1 MSSAPLSFGM
11 LSPPFARGYPLSRNT
26 WTRIGALSILLW
38 ATWPALA
45 IRTFEIPPLES
56 LAIMFSV
63 AWLVVTRIKEPELG
77 DAGRF
82 WSIRAWLP
90 AVVFAVGLSG
100 SDISFLLASHFI
112 PAPQAHLISY
122 LWPVMIVVF
131 GAAVGLFRP
140 HVRQFSGLFLGF
152 VGTVI
157 LVWDGHVSMSI
168 IGIGLALLSG
178 ACWAGYCVFRLLW
191 KGPAGYLLARGC
203 AISTLL
209 CASLHF
215 LVERTVVPGVG
226 ALGAAAVAG
235 AIPLGLGNF
244 FWDEGLRRGDGEL
257 LAVLTYAT
265 PLCSALLLT
274 TLGAA
279 SLTSN
284 LLIGAVII
292 VSAGFL
298 SHTDS
303 CESIKPQVISGR
315 VA

>member
-1 MSSAPLSFGM
+1 MSNAPLSFGT
-11 LSPPFARGYPLSRNT
+11 LSQPLVRRFPLSRKT
-26 WTRIGALSILLW
+26 WTRIGALSIPLW

-45 IRTFEIPPLES
+45 IRTIEIPPLES
-56 LAIMFSV
+56 LAIMFLV
-63 AWLVVTRIKEPELG
+63 AWLVLTRIKEPDG

-100 SDISFLLASHFI
+100 SDIFFLLALHLI
-112 PAPQAHLISY
+112 PAPQANLISY

-140 HVRQFSGLFLGF
+140 HLRQFTGVFLGF

-157 LVWDGHVSMSI
+157 LVWDGRISMSI

-178 ACWAGYCVFRLLW
+178 ACWAAYCVFRLLW
-191 KGPAGYLLARGC
+191 KGPAGYVLARGC
-203 AISTLL
+203 AISTVL

-215 LVERTVVPGVG
+215 LVERTVLPGIG
-226 ALGAAAVAG
+226 ALAAAAIAG
-235 AIPLGLGNF
+235 IIPLGLGNF
-244 FWDEGLRRGDGEL
+244 FWDEGFRRGDGEL
-257 LAVLTYAT
+257 LAVMTYAT

-274 TLGAA
+274 TLGSA
-279 SLTSN
+279 SLTWN

-303 CESIKPQVISGR
+303 SESIKPQVIAG
-315 VA
+315 

>member
-1 MSSAPLSFGM
+1 
-11 LSPPFARGYPLSRNT
+11 
-26 WTRIGALSILLW
+26 
-38 ATWPALA
+38 
-45 IRTFEIPPLES
+45 
-56 LAIMFSV
+56 MFFI
-63 AWLVVTRIKEPELG
+63 AWLVLTCIKEPELG
-77 DAGRF
+77 DGDRL

-90 AVVFAVGLSG
+90 AVAFAVGLSG
-100 SDISFLLASHFI
+100 SDILFLLASHLI
-112 PAPQAHLISY
+112 PAPQANLISY

-131 GAAVGLFRP
+131 GAAAGLFRP
-140 HVRQFSGLFLGF
+140 QRRQFAGLFLGF
-152 VGTVI
+152 VGTAI
-157 LVWDGHVSMSI
+157 LVWDGHVSISI

-178 ACWAGYCVFRLLW
+178 ACWAAYCVFRLLW
-191 KGPAGYLLARGC
+191 KGPAGHVLARGC

-226 ALGAAAVAG
+226 ALGAAAIAG
-235 AIPLGLGNF
+235 IIPLGLGNF
-244 FWDEGLRRGDGEL
+244 LWDEGFRRGDGEL

-274 TLGAA
+274 ALGAA
-279 SLTSN
+279 VLTWN

-292 VSAGFL
+292 VSAGVL

-303 CESIKPQVISGR
+303 CESFKPQVASGR